1 MSQEGF
7 EAIKARVHMIF
18 LSLGLDIRLPPAS
31 QALIA
36 FPDAILGLTPQA
48 LC

>member
-1 MSQEGF
+1 M
-7 EAIKARVHMIF
+7 R
-18 LSLGLDIRLPPAS
+18 LSPAS

-48 LC
+48 LCRHPLRGLFGI